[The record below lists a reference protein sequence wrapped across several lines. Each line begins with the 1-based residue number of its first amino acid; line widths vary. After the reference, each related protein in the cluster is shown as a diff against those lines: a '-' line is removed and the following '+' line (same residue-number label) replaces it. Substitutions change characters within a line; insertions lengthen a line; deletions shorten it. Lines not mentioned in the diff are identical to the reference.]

1 MSALLFGKGAHA
13 WGDCGNFLYRG
24 GASGGK
30 AVCNPDSADA
40 FSPLSGTE
48 TDEAEETNRGGK
60 YRFCRTAVFSPLSE
74 KFFICNRFENKKK
87 SLFQM
92 TKGLFSFNQTA
103 KLFFYGIR
111 FFYGSF
117 VLRRFGNFFVIG
129 F

>member
-60 YRFCRTAVFSPLSE
+60 YRLYRTAVF
-74 KFFICNRFENKKK
+74 FRFYPKN
-87 SLFQM
+87 
-92 TKGLFSFNQTA
+92 FSFATGLKTKKEPFSNDERA
-103 KLFFYGIR
+103 LFF
-111 FFYGSF
+111 
-117 VLRRFGNFFVIG
+117 
-129 F
+129 